1 MALVFCPFFG
11 QAMNNLCL
19 SYYTLLKNSESLIE
33 YQFVSDDLTSESVI
47 VRKKISDIA
56 RQVTQIAVKRTPGL
70 NRHEAEEKISNALVQ
85 FVNLTT
91 SEFQRIDRTYGTS
104 LAKRLTYY
112 FNESSASFYF
122 NIFKISQVL
131 HFLNYRNEERMS
143 PGGVSYDVRIP
154 DSFEMPRFENIK
166 FGFELQMEIVESML
180 KQRNKWKPNGTQ
192 VTTGVAY
199 KFSAVDELQLHIQN
213 PNDTVV
219 VYRGSYTVQNEKELF
234 KTIVEGHRAWGSFNE
249 VGEKLLSLSADSY
262 LEKMIEELI
271 KRKGS
276 SNEISG
282 ASSFYV
288 GFSEALGTAKTFV
301 RNTANYY
308 EFEIPREVL
317 IKSDNLVSYTIN
329 SESEVLTLFG
339 THPSW
344 LKRVVKDGV
353 EIYSRQK

>member
-1 MALVFCPFFG
+1 
-11 QAMNNLCL
+11 MNNLCL
-19 SYYTLLKNSESLIE
+19 SYYTLFKNSESLVE

-56 RQVTQIAVKRTPGL
+56 RQVTQIAGKRTPGL
-70 NRHEAEEKISNALVQ
+70 DRHEAEEKISNALVQ

-112 FNESSASFYF
+112 FDESSASFYF
-122 NIFKISQVL
+122 NIFKISQGL
-131 HFLNYRNEERMS
+131 SFLNYRNEERMS

-166 FGFELQMEIVESML
+166 FGFKLQMEIVESML
-180 KQRNKWKPNGTQ
+180 KQRNKWKPKGTP

-199 KFSAVDELQLHIQN
+199 KFSDVDELQLHIQN

-234 KTIVEGHRAWGSFNE
+234 KRIAEGHRAWGSFNK
-249 VGEKLLSLSADSY
+249 VGEKLLSLSADNY

-271 KRKGS
+271 KRKGT

-288 GFSEALGTAKTFV
+288 GFSEALGTAQTFV

-353 EIYSRQK
+353 EIYSRQE